1 MNVKIVLKYGLLA
14 FLAVAVVV
22 IAGKEMQRSAVKETE
37 AESTTEPLPHDG
49 LIVYYFHSNIRCAT
63 CQKIESN
70 AEQAI
75 ASRFADELASGDISW
90 RVVNYESPENAHF
103 ALEYEIAAP
112 TVVLVRREAGQNS
125 QWRSLSRV
133 WELVGDKS
141 AFADYVEQEAE
152 ILLTAK

>member
-37 AESTTEPLPHDG
+37 AESTTEALPQDG
-49 LIVYYFHSNIRCAT
+49 LVVYYFHSNIRCAT

-70 AEQAI
+70 AEEAI
-75 ASRFADELASGDISW
+75 VSQFADELASGALSW
-90 RVVNYESPENAHF
+90 RVVNYEAPENAHF
-103 ALEYEIAAP
+103 VLEYEIAAP
-112 TVVLVRREAGQNS
+112 TVVLVRREAGQNF
-125 QWRSLSRV
+125 QWRNLSRV

-141 AFADYVEQEAE
+141 AFADYVVQEADV
-152 ILLTAK
+152 LLSVN